1 MTIESFGANMGAG
14 GTSDPIP
21 IWDLSSLMG
30 SIMLVGTI
38 LMALWVPSQEVNLEE
53 NEELVNLTS
62 VDVGFLGSDDA
73 IEISVMPSES
83 CTQSNSTCS
92 FMADVGGE
100 ILEFNLESGGSWT
113 SMTST
118 RTSDGPLDIGV
129 SGSGEFDVKI
139 SVKRQLPLEAIPAI
153 LGLFLLVWGEWRRRQ

>member
-1 MTIESFGANMGAG
+1 MGAG

-30 SIMLVGTI
+30 SIMLLGTI
-38 LMALWVPSQEVNLEE
+38 LMALWVPSQEVILDE
-53 NEELVNLTS
+53 NESPVDLMS
-62 VDVGFLGSDDA
+62 IDVGFLGSDDA
-73 IEISVMPSES
+73 VEISVMPNES
-83 CTQSNSTCS
+83 CTQSNTTC
-92 FMADVGGE
+92 FFQADVEGE
-100 ILEFNLESGGSWT
+100 ILEFNLESDGSWI

-118 RTSDGPLDIGV
+118 RTSDGPLDIAV

-139 SVKRQLPLEAIPAI
+139 SVKRQLPLEVLPAI

>member
-1 MTIESFGANMGAG
+1 MGAG

-30 SIMLVGTI
+30 SIMLLGTI
-38 LMALWVPSQEVNLEE
+38 LMALWVPSQEVILDE
-53 NEELVNLTS
+53 NEGPVDLMS
-62 VDVGFLGSDDA
+62 IDVGFLGSDDA
-73 IEISVMPSES
+73 VEISVMPNES
-83 CTQSNSTCS
+83 CTQSNTTC
-92 FMADVGGE
+92 FFQADVEGE
-100 ILEFNLESGGSWT
+100 ILEFNLESDGSWI

-118 RTSDGPLDIGV
+118 RTSDGPLDIAV

-139 SVKRQLPLEAIPAI
+139 SVKRQLPLEVLPAI

>member
-1 MTIESFGANMGAG
+1 MGGG
-14 GTSDPIP
+14 GTSEPIP

-30 SIMLVGTI
+30 SIMLIGTI
-38 LMALWVPSQEVNLEE
+38 LMALWVPSQEVNLDE
-53 NEELVNLTS
+53 NEGLVDLMS
-62 VDVGFLGSDDA
+62 IDVGFLGSDDA
-73 IEISVMPSES
+73 IEISIMPGES
-83 CTQSNSTCS
+83 CIQSNSTCV
-92 FMADVGGE
+92 FQADVGGE
-100 ILEFNLESGGSWT
+100 ILVFNFESDGSWT

-118 RTSDGPLDIGV
+118 RTSDGPLDIAV